1 MYLLK
6 KNFTRTCLILNF
18 YVLTVRQQY
27 LHFVN
32 DGSLKIFHSFICYL
46 YNSIFQGEGGG
57 YSDNHKTP
65 GKKTTFRLN
74 LWLKLVQWT
83 WDTSIWLQYGFR
95 KLFVILKRFV
105 LFFFPGHL
113 VNIKQSLWPIIRCK
127 QLIIFAM
134 LKTLQKEWRKVK
146 MCNFARRC
154 VLSLVCTS
162 S

>member
-1 MYLLK
+1 MN
-6 KNFTRTCLILNF
+6 KNVNVKFVYKNSFNSKDVCSNYF
-18 YVLTVRQQY
+18 
-27 LHFVN
+27 HFVN
-32 DGSLKIFHSFICYL
+32 DGSLKIFHAFICYL
-46 YNSIFQGEGGG
+46 YNSIFQGGG

-65 GKKTTFRLN
+65 RKKTTFRQN

-83 WDTSIWLQYGFR
+83 WDTWICNLQYGFR
-95 KLFVILKRFV
+95 KLFVISKRFV

-127 QLIIFAM
+127 QLIIYAM
-134 LKTLQKEWRKVK
+134 LKSLQKEWRKVK